1 MIKYFREASEDG
13 ALFSEVIKGTK
24 DNKLI
29 SKPSQ
34 TPNQELEEIEA
45 KVLKIIKKKK
55 NSLGMLLNI

>member
-13 ALFSEVIKGTK
+13 VLFSEFIKGTK

-55 NSLGMLLNI
+55 NSLGTLLNI